1 MNILEKKM
9 VDILKKSVEEYGVVG
24 TKAEFE
30 AEGTRTDELLR
41 LMEIANKSGANVGL
55 KIGGCEAIKDL
66 YESKQLGVN
75 YIIAPMVE
83 TPYALEKFINA
94 KNLVYSEEE
103 AKDTKFLF
111 NCETKTTV
119 NNFEYMINLLKNNEK
134 SIDGA
139 VFGRVDYV
147 GSLGLNRKN
156 IESETVTND
165 VLYISKLCKQN
176 NLEFVVGGAV
186 SYDAK
191 NNLNKFKSS
200 HLSRFETR
208 KIIFNS
214 EALTMNS
221 LQTALKDAVH
231 FELLWLTNKR
241 EYYSRMYKE
250 DDKRIDMLEAR
261 WNILERN

>member
-1 MNILEKKM
+1 MNRLEKEM
-9 VDILKKSVEEYGVVG
+9 AEILKKSVEEFGVIG

-41 LMEIANKSGANVGL
+41 LMEIANKSGAKVGL

-83 TPYALEKFINA
+83 TPYALQKFIKA

-119 NNFEYMINLLKNNEK
+119 NNFEEMIITIKKIEN
-134 SIDGA
+134 SVDGV

-147 GSLGLNRKN
+147 GSLGLNRNN
-156 IESETVTND
+156 IESETITND
-165 VLYISKLCKQN
+165 VLYVSNLCKEN
-176 NLEFVVGGAV
+176 DLEFVVGGAV
-186 SYDAK
+186 SFDAR
-191 NNLNKFKSS
+191 NNLKKFKSL

-214 EALTMNS
+214 EALTLNS
-221 LQTALKDAVH
+221 LENALKDAVK
-231 FELLWLTNKR
+231 FELLWLINKR

-250 DDKRIDMLEAR
+250 DEKRIDMLQAR
-261 WNILERN
+261 WNILEGH

>member
-1 MNILEKKM
+1 MNSLEKKM
-9 VDILKKSVEEYGVVG
+9 CDILKRCVEHYGVDG

-41 LMEIANKSGANVGL
+41 LMEIANKSGAKVGL

-66 YESKQLGVN
+66 YESKQLGVK

-83 TPYALEKFINA
+83 TPYALEKFMNA

-119 NNFEYMINLLKNNEK
+119 NNFENMINLIKNNEK

-147 GSLGLNRKN
+147 GSLGLNRTN
-156 IESETVTND
+156 IESEVVTND
-165 VLYISKLCKQN
+165 VIYISKLCKQID
-176 NLEFVVGGAV
+176 LEFVVGGAV

-191 NNLNKFKSS
+191 DNLNKFKSS

-250 DDKRIDMLEAR
+250 DDKRIDMLQAR
-261 WNILERN
+261 WNILESH

>member
-1 MNILEKKM
+1 ML
-9 VDILKKSVEEYGVVG
+9 DILKRGVEEYGIVG

-41 LMEIANKSGANVGL
+41 LLEIANKAGAKVGL

-66 YESKQLGVN
+66 YESKQLGVG

-83 TPYALEKFINA
+83 TPYALEKFMNA

-119 NNFEYMINLLKNNEK
+119 NNFENMINLIKNNEK

-147 GSLGLNRKN
+147 GSLGLNRTN
-156 IESETVTND
+156 IESEVVTND
-165 VLYISKLCKQN
+165 VIYISKLCKQID
-176 NLEFVVGGAV
+176 LEFVVGGAV

-191 NNLNKFKSS
+191 DNLNKFKSS

-250 DDKRIDMLEAR
+250 DDKRIDMLQAR

>member
-1 MNILEKKM
+1 MKIFKKEKLYY
-9 VDILKKSVEEYGVVG
+9 VIFFTFIFLLSANSIILKARS
-24 TKAEFE
+24 
-30 AEGTRTDELLR
+30 L
-41 LMEIANKSGANVGL
+41 N
-55 KIGGCEAIKDL
+55 DL
-66 YESKQLGVN
+66 INER
-75 YIIAPMVE
+75 
-83 TPYALEKFINA
+83 ALEKFINA

-119 NNFEYMINLLKNNEK
+119 NNFENMINLIKNNEK

-147 GSLGLNRKN
+147 GSLGLNRTN
-156 IESETVTND
+156 IESEVVTND
-165 VLYISKLCKQN
+165 VIYISKLCKQID
-176 NLEFVVGGAV
+176 LEFVVGGAV

-191 NNLNKFKSS
+191 NNLNTFKSS

-221 LQTALKDAVH
+221 LQTLGN
-231 FELLWLTNKR
+231 LLDWV
-241 EYYSRMYKE
+241 
-250 DDKRIDMLEAR
+250 
-261 WNILERN
+261 